1 MKIEEI
7 ELYLVKMP
15 LIHFFETSFG
25 REIEKE
31 FILIRIAGN
40 GMEGWG
46 EVVANKLPLY
56 SYETNKTAWHVLK
69 DIFIPL
75 IFKESI
81 VSPEQFQSKVS
92 RFKGHNMAKAGLEL
106 ALWDLNAKKED
117 FPLWKLYG
125 GEKEEIPSGVSI
137 GIQDSISQLLSRIEN
152 FLNLGYQRIKLKIKP
167 GWDLEILKKVR
178 EDFPDIL
185 LSVDANGA
193 YSLKY
198 KEHLKRLDDFNLM
211 MIEQPFP
218 APSFW
223 DHAQLQKELKTPI
236 CLDESITSYQDVE
249 QAFKIGSYKII
260 NIKVGRVGGI
270 IEAKKIHDFCMAN
283 SIPVWCG
290 GMLESGI
297 GRAHNIHLASLPN
310 FKLPNDISAS
320 KRYYSQDI
328 IEPEVEVTN
337 KGTIKVPQGPG
348 IGVTPV
354 KERINKIAIYKE
366 IFKLD

>member
-15 LIHFFETSFG
+15 LVHFFETSFG
-25 REIEKE
+25 RETEKE
-31 FILIRIAGN
+31 FILIRIVGD
-40 GMEGWG
+40 GLEGWG

-75 IFKESI
+75 IFEKSI
-81 VSPEQFQSKVS
+81 TSPEDFYNEVSK
-92 RFKGHNMAKAGLEL
+92 FKGHNMAKAGLEL
-106 ALWDLNAKKED
+106 ALWDLNAKQKEL
-117 FPLWKLYG
+117 PLWKLYG
-125 GEKEEIPSGVSI
+125 GEKKEIPSGVSI
-137 GIQDSISQLLSRIEN
+137 GIQDSVNQLLSRIEN
-152 FLNLGYQRIKLKIKP
+152 FLELGYQRIKLKVKL
-167 GWDLEILKKVR
+167 GWDLEILKIVR
-178 EDFPDIL
+178 KSFPNIP

-193 YSLKY
+193 YSLKD
-198 KEHLKRLDDFNLM
+198 KEHLKKFDDFNLI

-218 APSFW
+218 APSLW
-223 DHAQLQKELKTPI
+223 DHAQLQKELNTPI
-236 CLDESITSYQDVE
+236 CLDESITCYQDSE
-249 QAFKIGSYKII
+249 QGFKMGSFKII

-270 IEAKKIHDFCMAN
+270 IEAKKIHDFCMQN

-328 IEPEVEVTN
+328 IEPQVEITER
-337 KGTIKVPQGPG
+337 GTIKVPNGPG
-348 IGVTPV
+348 IGVLPV
-354 KERINKIAIYKE
+354 KERINKVTVYKE
-366 IFKLD
+366 SFRPG

>member
-1 MKIEEI
+1 MKIQEI

-25 REIEKE
+25 RETERE

-40 GMEGWG
+40 GIEGWG

-75 IFKESI
+75 IFKKSI
-81 VSPEQFQSKVS
+81 KSPEEFNSEIS

-106 ALWDLNAKKED
+106 ALWDLHAKEKGL
-117 FPLWKLYG
+117 PLWKLHG
-125 GEKEEIPSGVSI
+125 GVKNEIPSGVSV
-137 GIQDSISQLLSRIEN
+137 GIQDSVSQLLSRIEN
-152 FLNLGYQRIKLKIKP
+152 FLKLGYKRIKLKIKP
-167 GWDLEILKKVR
+167 AWDLDILKEVR
-178 EDFPDIL
+178 KSFPNIP

-193 YSLKY
+193 YSLKD

-223 DHAQLQKELKTPI
+223 DHAQLQKELRTPI
-236 CLDESITSYQDVE
+236 CLDESIASYQDAE
-249 QAFKIGSYKII
+249 QAFKIGSYRII
-260 NIKVGRVGGI
+260 NIKVGRVGGV
-270 IEAKKIHDFCMAN
+270 IEAKKIHDFCMKN

-328 IEPEVEVTN
+328 IEPEIELTN
-337 KGTIKVPQGPG
+337 KGTIKVPQNPG
-348 IGVTPV
+348 IGVLPL
-354 KERINKIAIYKE
+354 KEKINKIIIHKE
-366 IFKLD
+366 IFKPD